1 MKFKSIFSKFMIPMI
16 LILGIFATA
25 ILGITGN
32 LLEKTYNSQIIKH
45 DTEINKFISQSVAS
59 FMNKAYAV
67 TEELAYSSP
76 VLSMNG
82 RIQAPIV
89 KGVAQ
94 RNDYFELVYIQDTN
108 GDQVSRSIGELG
120 NRSNRW

>member
-67 TEELAYSSP
+67 TEELAYSNP

>member
-1 MKFKSIFSKFMIPMI
+1 MKFKSIFSKFMLPMI

-45 DTEINKFISQSVAS
+45 DAEINSFISQSVGS

-67 TEELAYSSP
+67 TEELAYSRQ

-82 RIQAPIV
+82 WYLRYCPCFLPSFALWFSLTAVDLP
-89 KGVAQ
+89 
-94 RNDYFELVYIQDTN
+94 LPT
-108 GDQVSRSIGELG
+108 
-120 NRSNRW
+120 

>member
-1 MKFKSIFSKFMIPMI
+1 MKFKSIFSKFMLPMI

-45 DTEINKFISQSVAS
+45 DAEINSFITQSVGS

-67 TEELAYSSP
+67 TEELVRIAP
-76 VLSMNG
+76 PGCAGG
-82 RIQAPIV
+82 RRQ
-89 KGVAQ
+89 
-94 RNDYFELVYIQDTN
+94 NDSGKDTMIL
-108 GDQVSRSIGELG
+108 RI
-120 NRSNRW
+120 

>member
-45 DTEINKFISQSVAS
+45 DTEINRFISQSVAS

-67 TEELAYSSP
+67 TEELAYSNP